1 LKQCLNLY
9 QNNRLSFSCG
19 DLRLSLCG
27 NLGLSFY
34 KLFISISNLFAISGR
49 RYNIFMRLIVFFDD
63 FLQQEINN
71 TPNSLKN
78 S

>member
-1 LKQCLNLY
+1 M
-9 QNNRLSFSCG
+9 FI
-19 DLRLSLCG
+19 DLG
-27 NLGLSFY
+27 
-34 KLFISISNLFAISGR
+34 NLFAIFGR
-49 RYNIFMRLIVFFDD
+49 RYNIFMNLIVFDD